1 METPGLH
8 KKPHSYNQ
16 NAVFAIEPL
25 RIPLNY
31 GLRATAYG
39 AEHYCNFPKK
49 AFVMLKKTLSAM
61 ALATLAL
68 TANAADVLKVAAT
81 AVPHAEILNHVKPA
95 LQKQG
100 VDLQVREFSDYVQPN
115 AAVEDKQLDANFFQ
129 HQPYLD
135 SYNKD
140 RKSSLVAVPNGKI
153 HVEPFGAYSRKVKNV
168 KDLKDGATVAIP
180 NDPSNGGRALL
191 LLAKQGLIELKDP
204 KSLTPTPLD
213 VVKNPKKLKFR
224 ELEAP
229 LLPRALADV
238 DLALIN
244 TNYAIEAKLNPT
256 KDALFIE
263 GKDSPYAN
271 IVAARKDRANDPAI
285 AKLIQA
291 LHSDDVK
298 KFLADKY
305 QGAVVP
311 AF

>member
-1 METPGLH
+1 M
-8 KKPHSYNQ
+8 
-16 NAVFAIEPL
+16 F
-25 RIPLNY
+25 
-31 GLRATAYG
+31 
-39 AEHYCNFPKK
+39 
-49 AFVMLKKTLSAM
+49 KKTLT
-61 ALATLAL
+61 ALAI
-68 TANAADVLKVAAT
+68 AAAAFAVHAEEVLKVAAT
-81 AVPHAEILNHVKPA
+81 AVPHAEILNFVKPQ
-95 LQKQG
+95 LKTQG
-100 VDLQVREFSDYVQPN
+100 IDLQIREFSDYVQPN

-140 RKSSLVAVPNGKI
+140 RKSSLVVVPNGKV
-153 HVEPFGAYSRKVKNV
+153 HVEPFGAYSSKIKNI
-168 KDLKDGATVAIP
+168 KDLKDGASVAIP
-180 NDPSNGGRALL
+180 NDPSNGGRALI

-213 VVKNPKKLKFR
+213 ITKNPKKLKFK

-263 GKDSPYAN
+263 GSDSPYTN
-271 IVAARKDRANDPAI
+271 IVAARGDRANGADI
-285 AKLIQA
+285 AKLMNA
-291 LHSDDVK
+291 LHTPEVK
-298 KFLADKY
+298 KFIQDKY
-305 QGAVVP
+305 KGAVVP

>member
-1 METPGLH
+1 MTRLL
-8 KKPHSYNQ
+8 
-16 NAVFAIEPL
+16 ALI
-25 RIPLNY
+25 
-31 GLRATAYG
+31 
-39 AEHYCNFPKK
+39 
-49 AFVMLKKTLSAM
+49 
-61 ALATLAL
+61 ALAALAVS
-68 TANAADVLKVAAT
+68 AHAADVLKVAAT
-81 AVPHAEILNHVKPA
+81 AVPHAEILNFVKPQLKA
-95 LQKQG
+95 QG
-100 VDLQVREFSDYVQPN
+100 VDLQVKEFSDYIQPN

-140 RKSSLVAVPNGKI
+140 RQSSLVTVPNGKV
-153 HVEPFGAYSRKVKNV
+153 HVEPFGAYSSKIKNV
-168 KDLKDGATVAIP
+168 AELKDGALIAIP
-180 NDPSNGGRALL
+180 NDPSNGGRALI

-204 KSLTPTPLD
+204 ASLTPTPLD
-213 VVKNPKKLKFR
+213 IVKNPTKLKFK

-263 GKDSPYAN
+263 GADSPYTN
-271 IVAARKDRANDPAI
+271 IVAARKDRADGADI
-285 AKLIQA
+285 AKLMKA
-291 LHSDDVK
+291 LHSPETK
-298 KFLADKY
+298 QFILDKY